1 MREGLRTGE
10 RVRAWKLFYSLLLYS
25 GNDDANE
32 LAISSAGS
40 VHAFLRQMNN
50 EAHGARIA
58 RHPLHEPERR
68 ARPRQLLDAVGS
80 RRADALRV
88 PEPRFDRLV
97 QTRRIQVRW
106 SAPTNSK
113 IYLNNNAL
121 LSEYTG
127 ANGVKTGYTHEAGWC
142 LVASATRPRQTADR
156 GRPRLAE
163 HGCRRQAAP
172 EPRFLPHVGRLP
184 FRHGMRLPSLAAG
197 TDLAVD
203 LGTANTVVFRRG
215 EGIVLFEPSVVAMD
229 QQTGQVYAVGEKARQ
244 MLGRTP
250 ATIVATRPLRHG
262 VIADFETTEQML
274 GHFIRRVGGS
284 RLRRAVIVCVPSGL
298 TQVER
303 DAVVEAT
310 LAAGAREAHLI
321 EEAMAGAIGAEL
333 PVEDA
338 VASLVVDVGGG
349 TSEMAVIA
357 LGGIVVSTSLPV
369 GGYDLDDAIVRFVQD
384 HHRLLVGH
392 EQAERVKLEVG
403 SALQGHARV
412 AETEVAGRYMSTG
425 MLARITL
432 GEDEVRQALE
442 RPLNRI
448 VTALKE
454 LLEQTPAQLAS
465 DIAGRGVTL
474 VGGSTLLPGFPELLR
489 GETGLPVSR
498 DREPLTAVARGA
510 GAALGEL
517 EALRRSD
524 RRGRSR
530 RSRR

>member
-1 MREGLRTGE
+1 
-10 RVRAWKLFYSLLLYS
+10 
-25 GNDDANE
+25 
-32 LAISSAGS
+32 
-40 VHAFLRQMNN
+40 
-50 EAHGARIA
+50 
-58 RHPLHEPERR
+58 
-68 ARPRQLLDAVGS
+68 
-80 RRADALRV
+80 
-88 PEPRFDRLV
+88 
-97 QTRRIQVRW
+97 
-106 SAPTNSK
+106 
-113 IYLNNNAL
+113 
-121 LSEYTG
+121 
-127 ANGVKTGYTHEAGWC
+127 
-142 LVASATRPRQTADR
+142 
-156 GRPRLAE
+156 
-163 HGCRRQAAP
+163 
-172 EPRFLPHVGRLP
+172 
-184 FRHGMRLPSLAAG
+184 MRLPSLAAG

-274 GHFIRRVGGS
+274 GQFIRLVGGS
-284 RLRRAVIVCVPSGL
+284 GLRRAVIVCVPSGL

-384 HHRLLVGH
+384 QHRLLVGH
-392 EQAERVKLEVG
+392 EQAERVKLEIG
-403 SALQGHARV
+403 SALEGHALV
-412 AETEVAGRYMSTG
+412 SEAEVAGRYMSTG

-432 GEDEVRQALE
+432 GEDEVRRALE
-442 RPLNRI
+442 RPLARI
-448 VTALKE
+448 VAALKE

-465 DIAGRGVTL
+465 DIADRGITL
-474 VGGSTLLPGFPELLR
+474 VGGGALLPGFADLIR
-489 GETGLPVSR
+489 GETGLPVTR
-498 DREPLTAVARGA
+498 DPEPLTTVARGA
-510 GAALGEL
+510 GAALAEL
-517 EALRRSD
+517 DTLRRTA
-524 RRGRSR
+524 RRGRGGR
-530 RSRR
+530 RRRG